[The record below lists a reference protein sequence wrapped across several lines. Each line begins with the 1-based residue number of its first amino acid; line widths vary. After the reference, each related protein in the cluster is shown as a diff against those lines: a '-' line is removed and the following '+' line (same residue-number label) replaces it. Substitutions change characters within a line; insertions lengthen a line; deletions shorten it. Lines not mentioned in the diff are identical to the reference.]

1 MGVYLRYLWNRGQPG
16 VRHSVALIN
25 RAPGGGALIRAL
37 FIRNPHPP
45 IRTTAETAD
54 REPVVPAAFTVKF
67 TVGFVQQV

>member
-1 MGVYLRYLWNRGQPG
+1 VERADRARSASVPAD
-16 VRHSVALIN
+16 SVALIN
-25 RAPGGGALIRAL
+25 RARRFRAL

>member
-1 MGVYLRYLWNRGQPG
+1 VERATPRGAGPG
-16 VRHSVALIN
+16 LGPADSVALIN
-25 RAPGGGALIRAL
+25 RARRFRAL

-67 TVGFVQQV
+67 TVGFVQHQV

>member
-1 MGVYLRYLWNRGQPG
+1 
-16 VRHSVALIN
+16 
-25 RAPGGGALIRAL
+25 L